1 MINILLKNIS
11 IMLIISMV
19 EKVYYSYEML
29 DKLCRDNGET
39 IRKEFNP
46 DVILAI
52 GGGGLIPARILRNS
66 IDVPIYVITMST
78 YDENNVSIEEPRIIQ
93 WMDFSILRNKRI
105 LIVDEVDDTRKTL
118 KYLVEKL
125 IKEDNLL
132 SDNLGFFVLQNKK
145 KNKTIELNELDIG
158 YYKSGENVE
167 DKWIEYP
174 WE

>member
-1 MINILLKNIS
+1 
-11 IMLIISMV
+11 
-19 EKVYYSYEML
+19 
-29 DKLCRDNGET
+29 
-39 IRKEFNP
+39 
-46 DVILAI
+46 
-52 GGGGLIPARILRNS
+52 
-66 IDVPIYVITMST
+66 MST

-125 IKEDNLL
+125 TKEENLL
-132 SDNLGFFVLQNKK
+132 RNNLGFFVLQNKK